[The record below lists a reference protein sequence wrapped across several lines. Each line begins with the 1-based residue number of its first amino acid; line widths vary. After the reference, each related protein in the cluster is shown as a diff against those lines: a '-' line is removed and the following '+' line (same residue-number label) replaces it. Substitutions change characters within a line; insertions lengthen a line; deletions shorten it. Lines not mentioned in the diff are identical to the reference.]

1 MTSTADHAPNR
12 AQAEAWNGPE
22 AANWARLSSR
32 PVEDADLVAPLL
44 RAMAIEAHERVLDVG
59 CGTGAMTRR
68 AAALAARG
76 HALGVDLSALMVEQA
91 RTEAA
96 DEGRTNV
103 AFEVGDAQ
111 VHPFP
116 PERFDVVVSHFGAMF
131 FDDPAAAFANL
142 ASAVRP
148 GGRLGLVVPRAM
160 ARCAWYVEPL
170 RPLLGAPPTPD
181 TAPSRMFS
189 LADPERVRGLLT
201 IAGFTAPHVRPLD
214 AALWFGADVEAA
226 IDGFAGAGPV
236 RAVRDRRPE
245 VTDEQVRDALRPVM
259 ERFLGRDGV
268 RIPGAHW
275 LVTARR

>member
-1 MTSTADHAPNR
+1 MASTDHAPNR

-32 PVEDADLVAPLL
+32 PVADADLVSPLL
-44 RAMAIEAHERVLDVG
+44 RAVAIEAHEQVLDVG
-59 CGTGAMTRR
+59 CGTGEMTRR
-68 AAALAARG
+68 AAALAAQG
-76 HALGVDLSALMVEQA
+76 HALGVDLSALMVDEA
-91 RTEAA
+91 RTAA
-96 DEGRTNV
+96 VAAGLTNV

-116 PERFDVVVSHFGAMF
+116 PASVDVVVSHFGAMF

-142 ASAVRP
+142 AGAVRR
-148 GGRLGLVVPRAM
+148 GGRVGLVVPRAM
-160 ARCAWYVEPL
+160 ERCAWYVEPL
-170 RPLLGAPPTPD
+170 RALLGESPTPV

-189 LADPERVRGLLT
+189 LADPEGVRGLLT
-201 IAGFTAPHVRPLD
+201 IAGFTAPQVRPLD

-226 IDGFAGAGPV
+226 VEGFLGAGPV
-236 RAVRDRRPE
+236 RALRERRPE
-245 VTDEQVRDALRPVM
+245 LTDGEVRARLGPVM
-259 ERFLGRDGV
+259 AHFLAPDGV